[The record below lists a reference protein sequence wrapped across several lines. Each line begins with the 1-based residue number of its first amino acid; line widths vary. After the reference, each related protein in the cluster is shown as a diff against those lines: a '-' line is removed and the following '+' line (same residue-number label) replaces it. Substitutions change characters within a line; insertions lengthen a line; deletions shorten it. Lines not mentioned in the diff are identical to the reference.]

1 MPAGR
6 TAELTV
12 LCEGA
17 TERQFVAQVL
27 RPHLAHHYVF
37 AKPVGLDGKLT
48 KSGGIVAHGI
58 LCRNIQNE
66 IGRLREHQWVTTMID
81 LYALPS
87 SYPGWARQGRES
99 GVDRAIRIEK
109 GMAAALPNP
118 QFLPFV
124 LVHEFEALVLV
135 DVDRIPDAFP
145 DGEASAVPG
154 LLRKSIGTLAPEQV
168 NDGPTTAPSKRII
181 AALPAYKAM
190 KAIVGP
196 QILAKIGLAALRL
209 KCPHFNKWLTLLEGL
224 ATA

>member
-37 AKPVGLDGKLT
+37 AKPVGLDGK
-48 KSGGIVAHGI
+48 
-58 LCRNIQNE
+58 CRNIQNE

-118 QFLPFV
+118 QCLPFV